1 MTLLDSESSRTVTAN
16 KLKVERLPVS
26 LKQLTREEEV
36 HTSYMC
42 VKTHVTDIYIYIL
55 YRGQDHAR
63 WVSSMAKKQVSLVL
77 I

>member
-16 KLKVERLPVS
+16 KVERLPVS